1 MTKSGHTL
9 ARHAVNTLTDRSHR
23 TMKTCSEGALSVLRV
38 KETKIVII
46 LQHYY
51 HNPEQ
56 HSSID
61 VSVVKVGLCD
71 DVLLILRVFVIIVL

>member
-23 TMKTCSEGALSVLRV
+23 TMK
-38 KETKIVII
+38 TKIVII